1 MSTLLT
7 SGGSGS
13 TNFTPHPEGQFMA
26 VCADIFTKVKPNKY
40 KGTVG
45 NNGKPDTRDTITSIC
60 ISFLTDEVIE
70 IDGTLKPR
78 YASFW
83 ATASLGTP
91 DYPSNL
97 RKFLK
102 AWIPALKDSD
112 LESFDADKLI
122 GRGAYLTIAHSVDAA
137 GKTWANIMGAMTPP
151 KGADVPKI
159 PSDFVRHKDK
169 DAAPQAPQSGPGGS
183 GAFDEPAPF

>member
-1 MSTLLT
+1 
-7 SGGSGS
+7 
-13 TNFTPHPEGQFMA
+13 MA
-26 VCADIFTKVKPNKY
+26 VCADVFTKVKPNKY

-159 PSDFVRHKDK
+159 PADFVRHKDK
-169 DAAPQAPQSGPGGS
+169 DAAPQATQSGPGGS